1 MKVDTVLR
9 KKGSTVVT
17 TAPLTSVKN
26 AADRLRAEKI
36 AALVVTDGG
45 AIVGIISEREI
56 VHALSRY
63 GEELLQKHVDDI
75 MTAAVVTCAPDDTLR
90 HVMGLMTR
98 HHVRHLPVLDHGR
111 LAGII
116 SIGDVVKHRLD
127 ELQLEA
133 DVMRDAYLSTH

>member
-1 MKVDTVLR
+1 MSR
-9 KKGSTVVT
+9 
-17 TAPLTSVKN
+17 P
-26 AADRLRAEKI
+26 
-36 AALVVTDGG
+36 AALSLRLYGFLARAFPDEFRN
-45 AIVGIISEREI
+45 A
-56 VHALSRY
+56 Y

>member
-1 MKVDTVLR
+1 MKVDTVLL
-9 KKGSTVVT
+9 KKGSTVIT
-17 TAPLTSVKN
+17 TAPNSSLKH

-36 AALVVTDGG
+36 AALVVIEGG
-45 AIVGIISEREI
+45 AIAGIISEREI
-56 VHALSRY
+56 VHALSRF
-63 GEELLQKHVDDI
+63 GEGAVQKSVGDV
-75 MTAAVVTCAPDDTLR
+75 MAAGVITCAPDDTLR

>member
-36 AALVVTDGG
+36 AALVVIDGG
-45 AIVGIISEREI
+45 AIAGIISERDI

-63 GEELLQKHVDDI
+63 GEDVLQKRVGEV
-75 MTAAVVTCAPDDTLR
+75 MTAAVVTCTPDDTLR

-98 HHVRHLPVLDHGR
+98 HHMRHLPVLDHGR